1 MAFIQS
7 VTAFGLATIVAFSA
21 YTVPASAGNEKLR
34 AALGYYDRSLLIT
47 TTGKAAQQVE
57 PDQVTIQ
64 VKLTG
69 FGEDVGAVVNALN
82 AQKKEL
88 VDAAKGVDDTMAKTQ
103 VVTLDVRE
111 NRRNRRNKGNSKE
124 AYQGTMQ
131 LSLTMKVSGDPLE
144 LIAKVTNGRVDGI
157 SRTRFEVSE
166 SKANNDELKKLA
178 LADARKKAEEKA
190 KLLETKLGRLVNVN
204 YRETP
209 RRSSYGNGHTMMTV
223 RATATFQ
230 RQDAKDD

>member
-1 MAFIQS
+1 MALIQLAK
-7 VTAFGLATIVAFSA
+7 TFGLAAIIALSAFSG
-21 YTVPASAGNEKLR
+21 SAAAGSDKSR

-47 TTGKAAQQVE
+47 TTGKAPQQVE

-69 FGEDVGAVVNALN
+69 VGEDVGAVVTALS

-88 VDAAKGVDDTMAKTQ
+88 IEAAQGVNDNMASAQ
-103 VVTLDVRE
+103 VISLDVRE

-124 AYQGTMQ
+124 AFQGTVQ
-131 LSLTMKVSGDPLE
+131 LSLSMKISGDPLA
-144 LIAKVTNGRVDGI
+144 LIAKVTNGRVEGI
-157 SRTRFEVSE
+157 SRTRFEVSD
-166 SKANNDELKKLA
+166 SNGNHDELKKQA
-178 LADARKKAEEKA
+178 LADARKKAMEKA
-190 KLLETKLGRLVNVN
+190 ELLEIKLGRLVNVN

-209 RRSSYGNGHTMMTV
+209 RRSNYGNGATSLTV

-230 RQDAKDD
+230 RQDKKDD